1 MTSARAVP
9 SKLPSPAH
17 PKYRP
22 DIDGLRAVAVLCVVA
37 FHAFPDMLK
46 GGFIG
51 VDIFFVI
58 SGYLISTIIFE
69 NLARHTFS
77 FADFYVRRV
86 RRIFPALM
94 LVLTSSL
101 IFGWFF
107 LYPDEYKQLG
117 KHIAAGAGF
126 ISNFVFWQE
135 SGYFDNVAE
144 TKPLLH
150 LWSLGIEEQFYLVWP
165 LMLWLAWKLKLNLL
179 ATTLF
184 VAAISFA
191 LNINQV
197 HSDAAASFYSPQT
210 RFWEL
215 LAGAVLAHVTLERQ
229 NRVTPAS
236 EAPASLDNAR
246 KLGNFLAYAG
256 AVLMA
261 LGLLLISKER
271 AFPGWWA
278 VLPTAAA
285 VLVIAAGPQAWLNRV
300 LLSNRVMIW
309 LGLISFPLYLWHWP
323 LLSFVRII
331 TDEKPAPQIVIAAV
345 LTAIALAG
353 CTYQWLEKPIRQGKR
368 TAFSPRVLVGLMAA
382 VGLAGYL
389 CYQQDKLP
397 LKPASRFQAV
407 NEGDIGHGQFHAYK
421 NQLVNLCAQ
430 YVQSPIACFQSSRSD
445 LKKIAVV
452 GDSHADHLTVGLAG
466 QLPTRNIVFFDTL
479 GLPLFNSKEGAN
491 LLQFVMADKQ
501 ITNVI
506 LSASWYARL
515 GSVSGASS
523 LESELT
529 RVVTQLAAA
538 GKRVFIVD
546 DVPNFSFPPE
556 KCRYPGRWL
565 RAHQCSEKRDHFY
578 RQHSQYFPAFESLQ
592 RKTDVQIIKIADY
605 FCNQDVCTMAKDHLL
620 LYRDNNHLN
629 LNGSTYVA
637 QQMLQSKPQLA
648 ADE

>member
-1 MTSARAVP
+1 MTRD
-9 SKLPSPAH
+9 LPQQSVQSAH
-17 PKYRP
+17 PRYRP
-22 DIDGLRAVAVLCVVA
+22 DIDGLRAVAVLCVVV
-37 FHAFPDMLK
+37 FHAFPDKLK

-69 NLARHTFS
+69 NLTRHTFS
-77 FADFYVRRV
+77 FADFYARRV
-86 RRIFPALM
+86 KRIFPALL
-94 LVLTSSL
+94 LVLIASL
-101 IFGWFF
+101 VFGWLF
-107 LYPDEYKQLG
+107 LYQDEYKQLG

-150 LWSLGIEEQFYLVWP
+150 LWSLGIEEQFYTAWP
-165 LMLWLAWKLKLNLL
+165 LMLWLAWKMKLNLL
-179 ATTLF
+179 TLTLI
-184 VAAISFA
+184 VAAMSFA
-191 LNINQV
+191 LNIRQV
-197 HSDAAASFYSPQT
+197 HSDVVASFYSPQT

-215 LAGAVLAHVTLERQ
+215 LAGSMLAHVTLERQ
-229 NRVTPAS
+229 NRVTPAC
-236 EAPASLDNAR
+236 EATASRDHARMLDN
-246 KLGNFLAYAG
+246 LQSLAG
-256 AVLMA
+256 GILLA

-271 AFPGWWA
+271 AFPGGWA

-285 VLVIAAGPQAWLNRV
+285 ALVIAAGPQAWLNRV
-300 LLSNRVMIW
+300 VLSNRVMIW
-309 LGLISFPLYLWHWP
+309 VGLISFPLYLWHWP

-331 TDEKPAPQIVIAAV
+331 TDGKPAPQIVIAAV

-353 CTYQWLEKPIRQGKR
+353 CTYQWLEKPIRQGKK
-368 TAFSPRVLVGLMAA
+368 TAFSTRVLVALMAT

-389 CYQQDKLP
+389 GNQQDKRP
-397 LKPASRFQAV
+397 FNSVATFQVV
-407 NEGDIGHGQFHAYK
+407 NEGDIGHDKFHAYK

-466 QLPTRNIVFFDTL
+466 QLPSRNIVFFDTL
-479 GLPLFNSKEGAN
+479 GLPLLNSKEGAN

-501 ITNVI
+501 ITNVV

-515 GSVSGASS
+515 GSVSVASS
-523 LESELT
+523 FESELT

-565 RAHQCSEKRDHFY
+565 RAAQCSEKRDHFF
-578 RQHSQYFPAFESLQ
+578 RQHSQYFPVFESLQ

-605 FCNQDVCTMAKDHLL
+605 FCDQNVCTMAKDGRL

-637 QQMLQSKPQLA
+637 QQMLQSTPQLA